1 MKAVTMAELRKSMK
15 TYLDYVSKD
24 SGTIII
30 PRKVG
35 VSSVVMISEE
45 EYNSMQETLYL
56 LSTKANR
63 EALAES
69 IRQVSEDN
77 TVPFEAK

>member
-1 MKAVTMAELRKSMK
+1 MK

-35 VSSVVMISEE
+35 LSSVVMISEE

-69 IRQVSEDN
+69 IRQVGEDK
-77 TVPFEAK
+77 TVPFEAR

>member
-1 MKAVTMAELRKSMK
+1 MKAVTMSELRKFLK
-15 TYLDYVSKD
+15 KYLDYVSKD
-24 SGTIII
+24 SETIII
-30 PRKVG
+30 PRKAG
-35 VSSVVMISEE
+35 LSSVVMISEE

-63 EALAES
+63 EAIAES

-77 TVPFEAK
+77 TVPFEAR